1 MDEETSIIAVTNQKG
16 GVGKTTTALN
26 ICSSL
31 GALKQSTLLIDFDPQ
46 GNASSGCD
54 LIEPMNETASYDLIM
69 HKHPIDS
76 LIQPTGDLF
85 DIITTKQMLTAAEVQ
100 LSQTAKREFSL
111 KSALAKLQSPYRYI
125 IIDCP
130 PSLNLLTVNAL
141 VSCHSVMI
149 PVQCEY
155 YALEGLTR
163 LMRTI
168 QQLKNSVNPNLKIEG
183 ILRTMYDSR
192 NRLSQDV
199 SDQLMHYFGDQLYN
213 TVIPRNVKLAEAPSH
228 RKVAL
233 SYDPASSGAIS
244 YLALASEILRKKEM
258 IHE

>member
-1 MDEETSIIAVTNQKG
+1 MSKTQIIAITNQKG
-16 GVGKTTTALN
+16 GVGKTTSALN
-26 ICSSL
+26 ICASL

-46 GNASSGCD
+46 GNASHGCD
-54 LIEPMNETASYDLIM
+54 LTDPIQESASYELIM
-69 HKHPIDS
+69 HAKPANE
-76 LIQPTGDLF
+76 LIQHTCDLF
-85 DIITTKQMLTAAEVQ
+85 DIITTKQILTAAEVKLAQ
-100 LSQTAKREFSL
+100 RPKREFYL
-111 KSALAKLQSPYRYI
+111 KQALEPLESQYEYI

-141 VSCHSVMI
+141 IASTSVII

-168 QQLKNSVNPNLKIEG
+168 QQLKNTVNPDLQIEG

-199 SDQLMHYFGDQLYN
+199 SEQLTHYFGELLYN
-213 TVIPRNVKLAEAPSH
+213 TIIPRNVKLAEAPSH

-233 SYDPASSGAIS
+233 SYDSDSSGAMS
-244 YLALASEILRKKEM
+244 YLTLASEILRKKE
-258 IHE
+258 IVYE

>member
-1 MDEETSIIAVTNQKG
+1 MSETHIIAVTNQKG
-16 GVGKTTTALN
+16 GVGKTTSALN
-26 ICSSL
+26 ICASL
-31 GALKQSTLLIDFDPQ
+31 GALKQPTLLIDFDPQ
-46 GNASSGCD
+46 GNASHGCD
-54 LIEPMNETASYDLIM
+54 LPEAVRENSSYELIM
-69 HKHPIDS
+69 QETPADE
-76 LIQPTGDLF
+76 LIQQTSDLF
-85 DIITTKQMLTAAEVQ
+85 DIITTKQMLTAAEIQ
-100 LSQTAKREFSL
+100 LAQKAKREFSL
-111 KSALAKLQSPYRYI
+111 KTALNSLTTPYRYI

-141 VSCHSVMI
+141 VAASSVII

-168 QQLKNSVNPNLKIEG
+168 QQLKNTVNPSLEIEG

-199 SDQLMHYFGDQLYN
+199 SDQLTHYFGELLYN
-213 TVIPRNVKLAEAPSH
+213 TIIPRNVKLAEAPSH

-233 SYDPASSGAIS
+233 SYDPDSSGAIS
-244 YLALASEILRKKEM
+244 YLTLASEILRKKET
-258 IHE
+258 IYE